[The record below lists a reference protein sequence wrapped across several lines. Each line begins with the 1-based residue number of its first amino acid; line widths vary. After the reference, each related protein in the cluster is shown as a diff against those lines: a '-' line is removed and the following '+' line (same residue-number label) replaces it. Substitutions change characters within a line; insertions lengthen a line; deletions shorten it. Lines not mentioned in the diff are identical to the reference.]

1 MVRFPIHFNDQA
13 RLRCHEMDCTGR
25 TGTSPPPVA
34 TELRFS
40 PSTVIAMV
48 PAHLSSMRSPRH
60 LLNERSNCSSCF
72 RLVVASLT
80 AMTGA
85 RSVATVLVS
94 HAQARV
100 NLLDDQQVLFSLD
113 KLSF

>member
-1 MVRFPIHFNDQA
+1 
-13 RLRCHEMDCTGR
+13 
-25 TGTSPPPVA
+25 
-34 TELRFS
+34 
-40 PSTVIAMV
+40 
-48 PAHLSSMRSPRH
+48 
-60 LLNERSNCSSCF
+60 
-72 RLVVASLT
+72 
-80 AMTGA
+80 MTGA